1 MFGIGMTE
9 MIVIAALALVI
20 LGPKKLPD
28 LARSLGKGFAEFK
41 RATNELKSTIDMEM
55 KAEDERYNRELD
67 AKGEKKIPDNGDEAL
82 SRLDTED
89 PSTKPAVATG
99 TVVEQPAEPEVV
111 VAKVVVEKTDKDV
124 ESKSDV

>member
-89 PSTKPAVATG
+89 PSTKPAVATE

-111 VAKVVVEKTDKDV
+111 VAKAVVEKTDKDV